1 MPACSP
7 RKPDLHEGAVEERP
21 LGDDEVGAE
30 AAGNDL
36 LSSSQL
42 LLGKLQAE
50 VQLVQVTPATRQ
62 THSFS
67 TESDRTLG
75 SWVRRESGDDSLFLT
90 LLSSL
95 SCEKK

>member
-1 MPACSP
+1 MPAYSP

-21 LGDDEVGAE
+21 LGDDEIGAE

-42 LLGKLQAE
+42 LLGKFQAE

-62 THSFS
+62 IHSFS
-67 TESDRTLG
+67 TESNGTLG
-75 SWVRRESGDDSLFLT
+75 SWVRRESRDEFI
-90 LLSSL
+90 
-95 SCEKK
+95 SCPPEIPFM